1 MIIEGPEGIEQ
12 ILEPHFLVCLL
23 RKLQPEQFSEPDHI
37 SLAAGSSP
45 SSIDLLSFYLS

>member
-23 RKLQPEQFSEPDHI
+23 RKLQPEQFSEPDHF
-37 SLAAGSSP
+37 SLAAGS
-45 SSIDLLSFYLS
+45 